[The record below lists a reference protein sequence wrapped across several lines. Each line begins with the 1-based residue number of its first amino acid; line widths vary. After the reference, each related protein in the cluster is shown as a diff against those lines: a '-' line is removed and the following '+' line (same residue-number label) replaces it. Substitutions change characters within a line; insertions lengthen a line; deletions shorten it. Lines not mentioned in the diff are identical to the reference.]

1 MKLKNVLNIGIA
13 AVFAV
18 TMLLGAG
25 TADAA
30 KGGAKL
36 GGFGAPKVTAPAP
49 KATAP
54 SPSGGA
60 ATKKVDSPNT
70 KEYAPS
76 KAANEHS
83 ATAPKA
89 QPGVGAANPAANTGT
104 RWGNM
109 LRGMGFFAG
118 GMLLGSLLSNMLGM
132 GGGFLGDLLGVLANV
147 VMIYLVYKL
156 IRFGISAIF
165 NRKRKNDG
173 YDNTNPYNPY
183 SSNRQDN
190 GRMNAT
196 PLDVQDAA
204 PWNPSGPAQNGNGY
218 DPKSTADRYRKM

>member
-1 MKLKNVLNIGIA
+1 MKLRNVLNVGIA
-13 AVFAV
+13 VVFAA
-18 TMLLGAG
+18 TMMMGIG
-25 TADAA
+25 SADAA

-36 GGFGAPKVTAPAP
+36 GGFSAPKVTAPAP

-54 SPSGGA
+54 SGGT
-60 ATKKVDSPNT
+60 ATKKADSPNT

-76 KAANEHS
+76 KAASEHS

-89 QPGVGAANPAANTGT
+89 QQAPGAVNPAANTGT

-118 GMLLGSLLSNMLGM
+118 GMLLGSMLSHMLGM

-147 VMIYLVYKL
+147 VIVFLVYKL

-165 NRKRKNDG
+165 NRKKNNG
-173 YDNTNPYNPY
+173 GFDNTSPYNPY
-183 SSNRQDN
+183 SSNSQDD

-196 PLDVQDAA
+196 QMDVRDAA
-204 PWNPSGPAQNGNGY
+204 PWNQASQSRGGNDY
-218 DPKSTADRYRKM
+218 DPKSTADRYRRM